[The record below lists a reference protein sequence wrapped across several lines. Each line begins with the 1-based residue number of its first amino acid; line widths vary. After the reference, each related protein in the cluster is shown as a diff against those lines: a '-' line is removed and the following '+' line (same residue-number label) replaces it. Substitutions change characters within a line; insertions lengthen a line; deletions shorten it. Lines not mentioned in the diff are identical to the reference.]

1 MTKSDHLVAYIEG
14 VKNGDGETILRSLSD
29 SFVLD
34 DPDKGQISKDGFE
47 SYFAKFK
54 DTVAYS
60 RGSICRTTDRSQRD
74 CGERGRR
81 RTDRMVLVVCPRHR
95 AARRRPH

>member
-47 SYFAKFK
+47 SGMSATGLLESAHK
-54 DTVAYS
+54 VSSWQMA
-60 RGSICRTTDRSQRD
+60 I
-74 CGERGRR
+74 
-81 RTDRMVLVVCPRHR
+81 
-95 AARRRPH
+95 

>member
-47 SYFAKFK
+47 LYFVKFK
-54 DTVAYS
+54 DT
-60 RGSICRTTDRSQRD
+60 G
-74 CGERGRR
+74 
-81 RTDRMVLVVCPRHR
+81 PF
-95 AARRRPH
+95 

>member
-47 SYFAKFK
+47 SYFVKFK
-54 DTVAYS
+54 DN
-60 RGSICRTTDRSQRD
+60 RGLFTGVNLQNN
-74 CGERGRR
+74 
-81 RTDRMVLVVCPRHR
+81 
-95 AARRRPH
+95 